1 MTSSIYNPQVFFA
14 SERTLLA
21 WQRSSIAFIALGF
34 VIERFGI
41 FIKFLS
47 ASQNF
52 NVDGFH
58 ASAIIGI
65 VFILLG
71 STTCLLASIQHQR
84 FVKTLNLDEIPRDHF
99 IYLAPIIGY
108 LVFLASCF
116 LAFWILHNNAP
127 A

>member
-1 MTSSIYNPQVFFA
+1 MTTSTYNPQVFFA

-41 FIKFLS
+41 FVKFLS

-52 NVDGFH
+52 SADGFR
-58 ASAIIGI
+58 ASATIGI
-65 VFILLG
+65 IFILLG

-84 FVKTLNLDEIPRDHF
+84 FVKTLNLEEIPRDHF
-99 IYLAPIIGY
+99 VYLAPFIGY
-108 LVFLASCF
+108 LMFLASCF
-116 LAFWILHNNAP
+116 LAFWMLHNNSP
-127 A
+127 F